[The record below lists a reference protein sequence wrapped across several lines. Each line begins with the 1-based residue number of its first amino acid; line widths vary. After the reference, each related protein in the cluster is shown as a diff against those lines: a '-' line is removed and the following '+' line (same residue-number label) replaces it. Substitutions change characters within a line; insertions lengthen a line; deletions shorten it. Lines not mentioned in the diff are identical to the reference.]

1 MPSEKQ
7 LENRAISIIK
17 LLRTATQTMT
27 KPAAT
32 QIIDT
37 FGRNP
42 YLILISC
49 LLSLRTRDTISLPAS
64 LKLFQVAQTPE
75 EMVALSVKQIEQI
88 IHSVGFYHNKAHTI
102 HTISQTLIQ
111 QFAGKV
117 PSTEKELRS
126 LKGVGPKTANLVLAQ
141 GFQIPAICVDTHVH
155 RISNR
160 LGLIDT
166 KTPEATE
173 KALKK
178 ILPQEYW
185 SEWNHLLVMWGQ
197 NICVP
202 ISPFCSR
209 CTIFD
214 LCKRKDVVISR

>member
-1 MPSEKQ
+1 MPSEKK
-7 LENRAISIIK
+7 LEDRAIHIIK
-17 LLRTATQTMT
+17 ILRTTTRTMP

-32 QIIDT
+32 QIIDQ

-49 LLSLRTRDTISLPAS
+49 LLSLRAKDTASLPAS
-64 LKLFQVAQTPE
+64 LRLFKLAQTPE
-75 EMVALSVKQIEQI
+75 EMVALPINQIEKV
-88 IHSVGFYHNKAHTI
+88 IHATGFYRHKARTI
-102 HTISQTLIQ
+102 HDISQTLITK
-111 QFAGKV
+111 FASKV
-117 PSTEKELRS
+117 PSTEEELRS
-126 LKGVGPKTANLVLAQ
+126 LKGVGLKTANLVLSEA
-141 GFQIPAICVDTHVH
+141 FQIPAICVDTHVH

-160 LGLIDT
+160 LGLVNT
-166 KTPEATE
+166 KTPEETE

-178 ILPQEYW
+178 ILPKEYW

-209 CTIFD
+209 CAIAN
-214 LCKRKDVVISR
+214 LCPRKGVTSSR

>member
-1 MPSEKQ
+1 MPSEKK
-7 LENRAISIIK
+7 LEDHAISIIK
-17 LLRTATQTMT
+17 ILRTVTRTMP

-32 QIIDT
+32 QIVDQ

-49 LLSLRTRDTISLPAS
+49 LLSLRTRDTVSLPAS
-64 LKLFQVAQTPE
+64 LRLFQVAQTPE
-75 EMVALSVKQIEQI
+75 EMVALPIHQIEKI
-88 IHSVGFYHNKAHTI
+88 IHTVGFYRHKSHTI
-102 HTISQTLIQ
+102 HDISQTLIKK
-111 QFAGKV
+111 FASKV
-117 PSTEKELRS
+117 PSTEQELRS
-126 LKGVGPKTANLVLAQ
+126 LKGVGPKTANLVLSEA
-141 GFQIPAICVDTHVH
+141 FQVPAICVDTHVH

-160 LGLIDT
+160 LGLVNT
-166 KTPEATE
+166 TTTEATE

-178 ILPQEYW
+178 ILPKEYW

-209 CTIFD
+209 CAISD
-214 LCKRKDVVISR
+214 LCPKKGVMTSR